1 MAFKD
6 ETGNRYGRLEV
17 ICYHSRSEGKTQHPR
32 FLCKCDCGNEVV
44 VLGTNLRRNHTT
56 SCGCVHKENTSNA
69 KKTHGMR
76 KTPTYKTWCSMK
88 ERCLNPNSNSYEGYG
103 SDGISIHQPWIECF
117 ENFLKDM
124 GERPGGT
131 SLDRIDPSKGY
142 APDNCRWADA
152 SNQAFNK
159 TLKVTNTSGKTGVSY
174 NAKRGKWVATITRNY
189 ETVYLGSFKDKK
201 SAVDARLAAEM
212 KYFGYYLKGQD
223 GD

>member
-17 ICYHSRSEGKTQHPR
+17 LSYHSRSEGKARHPR

-56 SCGCVHKENTSNA
+56 SCGCFHKESTSEA

-76 KTPTYKTWCSMK
+76 NTPTYKSWCSMK
-88 ERCLNPNSNSYEGYG
+88 ERCLNSNSKLYEGYG
-103 SDGISIHQPWIECF
+103 TDGIKIHQPWIDSF
-117 ENFLKDM
+117 ETFLEDM
-124 GERPGGT
+124 GVRPEGT
-131 SLDRIDPSKGY
+131 SLDRIDPHKDY
-142 APDNCRWADA
+142 TPCNCRWADS

-159 TLKVTNTSGKTGVSY
+159 TLKVTNTSGKTGVCY
-174 NAKRGKWVATITRNY
+174 DKKRKTWVARITCNY
-189 ETVYLGSFKDKK
+189 EHIYLGSFKDKK
-201 SAVDARLAAEM
+201 SAIDARLAAEM

-223 GD
+223 G